1 MKTMDKIFI
10 LSTMMVG
17 LSLMDYLSELGEVI
31 SIMGLVISF
40 IGIGKD

>member
-1 MKTMDKIFI
+1 MDKIFI